1 MNKYMILAFLAI
13 LSLGTMPAKA
23 ANPYSVCGIGA
34 ALFPKTGAAAA
45 ISNVIWDLGS
55 TAVTS
60 ATLSPDTCSA
70 ETVDTAKFI
79 LETIENLE
87 SDVAIGEGEYLE
99 SLASLMQCEIGTDL
113 AETTSEKYVSYVS
126 SQEYQS
132 AGKVEKAS
140 AFYDILKT
148 TDAKVCKTIL

>member
-13 LSLGTMPAKA
+13 LSVGTMPAKA
-23 ANPYSVCGIGA
+23 ANPYSECGIGA
-34 ALFPKTGAAAA
+34 AIFPKNGAAAA

-79 LETIENLE
+79 LETIDNLE
-87 SDVAIGEGEYLE
+87 SDVAIGE
-99 SLASLMQCEIGTDL
+99 
-113 AETTSEKYVSYVS
+113 
-126 SQEYQS
+126 
-132 AGKVEKAS
+132 
-140 AFYDILKT
+140 
-148 TDAKVCKTIL
+148 